1 MLLNEEL
8 GHHLLAMTLHSDRYF
23 QGAASVFLEHKRK
36 DFLEMQVAAASPFST
51 RASARLVQHEL
62 SQGTKF
68 LVYSPV

>member
-1 MLLNEEL
+1 MPSRNQYF
-8 GHHLLAMTLHSDRYF
+8 GRYL
-23 QGAASVFLEHKRK
+23 QAVLSVLMEHKRK